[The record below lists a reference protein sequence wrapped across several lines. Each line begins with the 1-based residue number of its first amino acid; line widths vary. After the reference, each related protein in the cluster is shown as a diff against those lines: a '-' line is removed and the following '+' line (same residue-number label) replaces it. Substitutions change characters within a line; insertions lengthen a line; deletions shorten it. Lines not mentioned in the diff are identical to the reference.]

1 MDCLQLTVPPLPQ
14 LITVGHSVWKA
25 GAQHFRRNFQVYDM
39 LLVVRGALFMTE
51 DDTLYDIGAGQWLV
65 LEPGRTHF
73 GHRPCGEDTEI
84 YWIHYAHPVPAR
96 RVASGDVPWTAL
108 LQAGTD
114 RDEQPAVRTL
124 VIPKWGT
131 IDVKPLVPILQEMV
145 ELHRKPSVQNAVPE
159 LALSIR
165 FLALLQQAAAR
176 SSKPAGSRLVSDRT
190 AAFLESRRFEP
201 FRAAEL
207 EDALH
212 FDFDYITR
220 CLKRH
225 TGLTPLQYSLHLKL
239 EEAKRRLAH
248 SDEPVPAIA
257 EAVGFT
263 DYNYF
268 IRVFRSKLGLTP
280 GAYRQAHRGFV

>member
-1 MDCLQLTVPPLPQ
+1 MDCLQLKIPPLPQ

-25 GAQHFRRNFQVYDM
+25 GAQHFRRSFQVYDM
-39 LLVVRGALFMTE
+39 LLVLQGALFITE
-51 DDTLYDIGAGQWLV
+51 DDVPYEIGPGQWLA

-73 GHRPCGEDTEI
+73 GHRPCEEDTEI
-84 YWIHYAHPVPAR
+84 YWVHYAHPIPAQR
-96 RVASGDVPWTAL
+96 MESGDVPWTAL

-114 RDEQPAVRTL
+114 QDEQPAERTII
-124 VIPKWGT
+124 IPKRGAL
-131 IDVKPLVPILQEMV
+131 DVKPLVPVLQEMV
-145 ELHRKPSVQNAVPE
+145 ELHRRPFVQNAAPQ

-165 FLALLQQAAAR
+165 FLALLQQAAAG
-176 SSKPAGSRLVSDRT
+176 SSKPTRSRLVSDRT
-190 AAFLESRRFEP
+190 AAYLEGRKFEP

-239 EEAKRRLAH
+239 EEAKRLLAH
-248 SDEPVPAIA
+248 SDDSVPAIA
-257 EAVGFT
+257 EAVGIP

-280 GAYRQAHRGFV
+280 GAYRQSHRGFA